1 MAWQFRNDAPI
12 YTQLVAQIKL
22 RIVAGTFQPGQR
34 LPRRAG
40 LCRGGWGQ
48 PNTMQRALAELE
60 REQLV
65 FSQRTA
71 GRFVTEDSE
80 MIQTIKQELAQQQLA
95 QFFQAMAKLGYAR
108 AEIVALVE
116 QSGSKEAQDGD
127 SGM

>member
-1 MAWQFRNDAPI
+1 MKWEFSNDAPI
-12 YTQLVAQIKL
+12 YAQLILQIKVG
-22 RIVAGTFQPGQR
+22 IVSGAFSPGER
-34 LPRRAG
+34 LPSVRDLAMEAG
-40 LCRGGWGQ
+40 VN

-95 QFFQAMAKLGYAR
+95 QFFQAMAELGYAR

-116 QSGSKEAQDGD
+116 QSGSKEA
-127 SGM
+127 

>member
-34 LPRRAG
+34 LP
-40 LCRGGWGQ
+40 
-48 PNTMQRALAELE
+48 
-60 REQLV
+60 
-65 FSQRTA
+65 
-71 GRFVTEDSE
+71 
-80 MIQTIKQELAQQQLA
+80 A

>member
-22 RIVAGTFQPGQR
+22 CIVAGTFQSGQR
-34 LPRRAG
+34 LPAVRDFAVEAG
-40 LCRGGWGQ
+40 VN

-95 QFFQAMAKLGYAR
+95 QFFQAMAELGYAR

-116 QSGSKEAQDGD
+116 QSGSKEA
-127 SGM
+127 

>member
-34 LPRRAG
+34 LPAVRDFAVEAG
-40 LCRGGWGQ
+40 VN

-95 QFFQAMAKLGYAR
+95 QFFQAMAELGYAR

-116 QSGSKEAQDGD
+116 QSGSKEASNGD

>member
-1 MAWQFRNDAPI
+1 MAWELDADRPI
-12 YTQLVAQIKL
+12 YAQLVE
-22 RIVAGTFQPGQR
+22 RIQKEIVSGKYQPGEK
-34 LPRRAG
+34 LPSVRDLAAVAAVN
-40 LCRGGWGQ
+40 

-95 QFFQAMAKLGYAR
+95 QFFQAMAELGYAR

-116 QSGSKEAQDGD
+116 QSGSKEA
-127 SGM
+127 

>member
-34 LPRRAG
+34 LPAVRDFAVEAG
-40 LCRGGWGQ
+40 VN

-71 GRFVTEDSE
+71 GRYVTEDSE

-95 QFFQAMAKLGYAR
+95 QFFQAMAELGYAR

-116 QSGSKEAQDGD
+116 QSGSKEA
-127 SGM
+127 

>member
-34 LPRRAG
+34 LPAVRDFAVEAG
-40 LCRGGWGQ
+40 VN

-95 QFFQAMAKLGYAR
+95 QFFQAMAELGYAR

-116 QSGSKEAQDGD
+116 QSGSKEAQNGD

>member
-34 LPRRAG
+34 LPAVRDFAVEAG
-40 LCRGGWGQ
+40 VN

-95 QFFQAMAKLGYAR
+95 QFFQAMAELGYAR

>member
-34 LPRRAG
+34 LPAVRDFALEAG
-40 LCRGGWGQ
+40 VN

-95 QFFQAMAKLGYAR
+95 QFFQAMAELGYAR

>member
-34 LPRRAG
+34 LPAVRDFAVEAG
-40 LCRGGWGQ
+40 VN

-95 QFFQAMAKLGYAR
+95 QFFQAMAELGYAR

-116 QSGSKEAQDGD
+116 QSDSKEAQNGD

>member
-34 LPRRAG
+34 LPAVRDFAVEAG
-40 LCRGGWGQ
+40 VN

>member
-1 MAWQFRNDAPI
+1 MSEQFDSSRPI
-12 YTQLVAQIKL
+12 YAQLVERLKA
-22 RIVAGTFQPGQR
+22 RILAGTYQPGGHLDSVR
-34 LPRRAG
+34 DLAAAAG
-40 LCRGGWGQ
+40 VN